1 MSQLL
6 ALYLL
11 GPPKVE
17 LDNAPVV
24 IDRRKTLALLAY
36 LAVNRWRHHNIS
48 GQWKRNLDI
57 VGWRQDRA

>member
-17 LDNAPVV
+17 LDNAPAI

-36 LAVNRWRHHNIS
+36 TLHGHTPV
-48 GQWKRNLDI
+48 
-57 VGWRQDRA
+57 